1 LEEELETTLN
11 FLRKT
16 TTFIAKLVP
25 QVIVIL
31 DSKEK
36 VKVGPQLVVEEQLQ
50 SIFVLKPMEEEKLQL
65 VVYEQPQPIPTLR
78 PMEEKKLQQLVSS
91 GEVFFQELFEE
102 RPISSI
108 IPQRLKSRT
117 RTMMKQKGKTL
128 VKKQV
133 EKPIKKKP
141 VSKAKESQKMLQ
153 WMMMDSN
160 KLKWAKQAD
169 LQSVFNLQWTTPRK
183 DLLRNFLQTWE
194 ATNDGRILPS
204 SRMATLKEPISLTS
218 QECQV
223 AQQQ

>member
-1 LEEELETTLN
+1 MEEELETTLN